1 MNAPAEPLASA
12 TADVTLMH
20 DNLAGIADAIELSRA
35 TLSKIRQNLFD
46 DGKLGV
52 GGLQFTAPQPMETVR
67 LKIEGMTSTGC
78 VNSVSRVL
86 SALPGVAEAD
96 VSLTK
101 ARARV
106 TYDPAQTGVE
116 AMKQAIARAGYK
128 AA

>member
-1 MNAPAEPLASA
+1 
-12 TADVTLMH
+12 VTLMH

-35 TLSKIRQNLFD
+35 TLSRLRQN
-46 DGKLGV
+46 
-52 GGLQFTAPQPMETVR
+52 APQPMETVR
-67 LKIEGMTSTGC
+67 LSIEGMTSTGC

-101 ARARV
+101 ARAKV
-106 TYDPAQTGVE
+106 TYDPTMTGVE
-116 AMKQAIARAGYK
+116 AMKQAIKRAGYK